1 MDMLKENMRLVS
13 NFSKE
18 VIRLG
23 EKLIMAKPIVSSK
36 KIEFKSQVCTTRE
49 QSELLL
55 ALGLKKETADMTWEF
70 SHTKNGEPQYDCRA
84 ESSWD
89 SETFA
94 RYVEYCEKLGYFEH
108 WKHEDG
114 SQMTPEEVYDE
125 IMKIHIPAWSLHRLI
140 EMMPKSLHFDEYADT
155 RYYLTINPYK
165 VIYCDAYSKWVYL
178 CDCGSLYDKIIS
190 CIEWLIKKGYF
201 PKEYL
206 V

>member
-1 MDMLKENMRLVS
+1 MSEFN
-13 NFSKE
+13 
-18 VIRLG
+18 
-23 EKLIMAKPIVSSK
+23 
-36 KIEFKSQVCTTRE
+36 FKSQICTTRE
-49 QSELLL
+49 QSERLL

-94 RYVEYCEKLGYFEH
+94 RYVEHCEKIGYFEH

-125 IMKIHIPAWSLHRLI
+125 IMKKHIPAWSLHRLLSLI
-140 EMMPKSLHFDEYADT
+140 EYDDGFVDISLHEGRYGIHYGYDDEWYD
-155 RYYLTINPYK
+155 N
-165 VIYCDAYSKWVYL
+165 
-178 CDCGSLYDKIIS
+178 LYDAVIS
-190 CIEWLIKKGYF
+190 CIEALIEEGYF